1 MLRKHFYTLFKQN
14 LEIFTTHFSDLTK
27 LPWLKLEG
35 AKLLSLV
42 ICIGQEIL
50 RLMTRAKGWG
60 GLWRYVRNMSTHVI
74 ISAFFMTLTPGTL
87 RMFLWD
93 HSLVVVH
100 WVFIQIIPE
109 EQSSLYYSC
118 RLQNKAILLTFLNII
133 SSVGAQFKRTETPD
147 WRLSLVYPLY
157 SRCYEMQTFTLVSS
171 CSIGSVNLY
180 LLS

>member
-1 MLRKHFYTLFKQN
+1 MHWTRNIETN
-14 LEIFTTHFSDLTK
+14 DT
-27 LPWLKLEG
+27 
-35 AKLLSLV
+35 
-42 ICIGQEIL
+42 GQGV
-50 RLMTRAKGWG
+50 R
-60 GLWRYVRNMSTHVI
+60 GLWRYVRNMSTRVI
-74 ISAFFMTLTPGTL
+74 IIAFLMTLTPGTL

-93 HSLVVVH
+93 HSLVVAH

-157 SRCYEMQTFTLVSS
+157 SRCYEMQTFGLVSS
-171 CSIGSVNLY
+171 CSIGSVNLNH
-180 LLS
+180 LKIKSGIFNNCFRGSDL

>member
-1 MLRKHFYTLFKQN
+1 MEVCKKYVNTRNYNCISHDLDPWDLENVFVGSLTGGSTLGFYPN
-14 LEIFTTHFSDLTK
+14 
-27 LPWLKLEG
+27 
-35 AKLLSLV
+35 
-42 ICIGQEIL
+42 
-50 RLMTRAKGWG
+50 
-60 GLWRYVRNMSTHVI
+60 N
-74 ISAFFMTLTPGTL
+74 TP
-87 RMFLWD
+87 
-93 HSLVVVH
+93 
-100 WVFIQIIPE
+100 

-157 SRCYEMQTFTLVSS
+157 SRCYEMQTFGLVSS

>member
-1 MLRKHFYTLFKQN
+1 MHWTRNIETNDTGQ
-14 LEIFTTHFSDLTK
+14 
-27 LPWLKLEG
+27 G
-35 AKLLSLV
+35 VRGLS
-42 ICIGQEIL
+42 
-50 RLMTRAKGWG
+50 
-60 GLWRYVRNMSTHVI
+60 RYVRNMSTRAI
-74 ISAFFMTLTPGTL
+74 ISAFLMTLTPGTL

-93 HSLVVVH
+93 HSLVVAH

-157 SRCYEMQTFTLVSS
+157 SRCYEMQTFGLVSS
-171 CSIGSVNLY
+171 CSIGSVNLNH
-180 LLS
+180 LKIKSGIFNNCFRGSDL